1 MPAMLKPDSGKLV
14 FLALGAVLGMWVLP
28 KFLSR

>member
-1 MPAMLKPDSGKLV
+1 MLKPDSGKL
-14 FLALGAVLGMWVLP
+14 LYAAIGAVFGMWVLP